1 MSFLYNL
8 PNELLIVIFR
18 FCDVY
23 TLSQISMVCKQF
35 CHVSYMILNEKANQ
49 LLVTNQV
56 SEKFSERCKPL
67 LSSYISKFIT
77 HCNWNNGIYDERK
90 VCEIPLT
97 FTGRNSGLQMTKNA
111 VVFHRSESL
120 MAYNRTK
127 NGTLEKKVVEN
138 CNSIIEDITYCND
151 VIISSHRDGSLRFW
165 RIQSRKKNTNYLT
178 QLKISSIV
186 NDDYIYR
193 LDATSQHIILSCQF
207 FDATEK
213 VSVKIQKNTY
223 ETDGCVE
230 RNELFYRN
238 HSLVTSILFD
248 PIGTKFA
255 ANIIESGHCS
265 VLIYD
270 IDKSYQVMEKKYDD
284 FFGLLLWEDPHTI
297 LTLNK
302 GYIKK
307 IDMRTS
313 EFVHI
318 CDTSSIPEWGYD
330 NLTCFSSDYLYTIM
344 TGTRNGKVIL
354 WDQRKSAPI
363 QMYQMSPTKPPDSYL
378 NDNIRSDQ
386 YDRKNIRSIQ
396 FDSTHLYAVTYETL
410 IEFDFKKKDYL
421 DHENIK
427 NILLNYF

>member
-1 MSFLYNL
+1 MKKLTSCLSRIRCRKNL
-8 PNELLIVIFR
+8 VNDVNHYYLRISLNLLRIATGI
-18 FCDVY
+18 
-23 TLSQISMVCKQF
+23 ME
-35 CHVSYMILNEKANQ
+35 YM
-49 LLVTNQV
+49 TNV
-56 SEKFSERCKPL
+56 
-67 LSSYISKFIT
+67 
-77 HCNWNNGIYDERK
+77 N
-90 VCEIPLT
+90 
-97 FTGRNSGLQMTKNA
+97 
-111 VVFHRSESL
+111 ESL

-151 VIISSHRDGSLRFW
+151 VIISSHR
-165 RIQSRKKNTNYLT
+165 
-178 QLKISSIV
+178 
-186 NDDYIYR
+186 
-193 LDATSQHIILSCQF
+193 
-207 FDATEK
+207 
-213 VSVKIQKNTY
+213 
-223 ETDGCVE
+223 
-230 RNELFYRN
+230 
-238 HSLVTSILFD
+238 
-248 PIGTKFA
+248 
-255 ANIIESGHCS
+255 
-265 VLIYD
+265 
-270 IDKSYQVMEKKYDD
+270 YQVMEKKYDD

>member
-1 MSFLYNL
+1 
-8 PNELLIVIFR
+8 
-18 FCDVY
+18 
-23 TLSQISMVCKQF
+23 
-35 CHVSYMILNEKANQ
+35 
-49 LLVTNQV
+49 
-56 SEKFSERCKPL
+56 
-67 LSSYISKFIT
+67 
-77 HCNWNNGIYDERK
+77 
-90 VCEIPLT
+90 
-97 FTGRNSGLQMTKNA
+97 MTKNA
-111 VVFHRSESL
+111 VVFHGSKSL

-138 CNSIIEDITYCND
+138 CNSIIADITYCND

-165 RIQSRKKNTNYLT
+165 RIQSREKNTNYLT

-186 NDDYIYR
+186 NNDYIYR

-223 ETDGCVE
+223 KTDGCVE

-255 ANIIESGHCS
+255 ANIIDRQSRHSS

-270 IDKSYQVMEKKYDD
+270 IDKSYQIMEKQYDD
-284 FFGLLLWEDPHTI
+284 FFDRLLWEDPQTI
-297 LTLNK
+297 LTLNE

-313 EFVHI
+313 KCVHM
-318 CDTSSIPEWGYD
+318 CDTSSIPEWSD
-330 NLTCFSSDYLYTIM
+330 ILTCFSSDYLYTIM
-344 TGTRNGKVIL
+344 TGTRNGKIIL

-363 QMYQMSPTKPPDSYL
+363 QMYQMSPKPPDSYL
-378 NDNIRSDQ
+378 YNIRSDQ
-386 YDRKNIRSIQ
+386 FPFKEYIHSIQ
-396 FDSTHLYAVTYETL
+396 FDSTHLYAVTYDTL
-410 IEFDFKKKDYL
+410 IEFDFKRKDYL
-421 DHENIK
+421 DYENIK
-427 NILLNYF
+427 NIFLNYF